1 MFNDR
6 ETMSPLVLC
15 KILHKEPIV
24 VFVLLMH
31 FMLRTNYLQYSQI
44 YMISWSLFS
53 LFQIVVYMVEYEI
66 MKLAPNIGGR
76 SSIIMACH

>member
-1 MFNDR
+1 MFNER
-6 ETMSPLVLC
+6 ETMSLLVLC

-24 VFVLLMH
+24 LFVLLMH
-31 FMLRTNYLQYSQI
+31 FVLRTNYLQYSQI

-53 LFQIVVYMVEYEI
+53 LFQIVVYMEYEI

-76 SSIIMACH
+76 GSIIMACQ